1 MFTVNTRDLLVG
13 QERLE
18 EDRRRSAQRA
28 LVREAQAA
36 ANAPASLLDRAL
48 AGAGNWLAVQ
58 GRRLEDRYGE
68 AEKPIGMT
76 DTHRAGTR

>member
-1 MFTVNTRDLLVG
+1 MFTVNHRDMLVG

-18 EDRRRSAQRA
+18 EERRRSAHKA
-28 LVREAQAA
+28 LVREARAA
-36 ANAPASLLDRAL
+36 SNAPASLLDRTL
-48 AGAGNWLAVQ
+48 ASAGNWLAAQ

-68 AEKPIGMT
+68 GEKPIAMT